1 MIRQTLAI
9 LLAVALPA
17 GLRAQSPGAEFSVFL
32 EERVA
37 MIPEDPA
44 IPDEALPSLTLRAE
58 KTKEHLLILFDCD
71 ARNLNPPE
79 GDAAPYTLELL
90 FASPDGAR
98 KFAFLIAGSRSVEPM
113 DLTVVPAPGRENEA
127 VPEGVTARQIT
138 REDGIRRVTLSIPL
152 AVLEKSGL
160 AEHARWQAIWRQLTG
175 YTEEQK
181 PVYAPTGGLVLALPG
196 TEADFLLRS
205 PLPADVAAMLTM
217 LASSTDARCEARC
230 MRRLLW
236 VGSRDEAL
244 RGALVMALEHAD
256 PAIRR
261 AAARVWIAWSMVETP
276 GLPELKAKAEAIL
289 LEAKP

>member
-9 LLAVALPA
+9 LLAVSLPA
-17 GLRAQSPGAEFSVFL
+17 GLRAQSPGADFSVFL

-58 KTKEHLLILFDCD
+58 ETKESLLVVFDCD

-79 GDAAPYTLELL
+79 GEAAPYTLELL
-90 FASPDGAR
+90 FAAPDGAR
-98 KFAFLIAGSRSVEPM
+98 KFAFVVSGSRSADQV
-113 DLTVVPAPGRENEA
+113 DLAVASAPGREKEA
-127 VPEGVTARQIT
+127 VPEGITARQTT
-138 REDGIRRVTLSIPL
+138 REDGIRRVSISIPL
-152 AVLEKSGL
+152 ALMEQSGI
-160 AEHARWQAIWRQLTG
+160 AGHARWQAIWRQLTG

-181 PVYAPTGGLVLALPG
+181 PVYAPTGGLVLSLPG

-205 PLPADVAAMLTM
+205 PTPADVAAMLGM
-217 LASSTDARCEARC
+217 LSSSTDARCEARC

-236 VGSRDEAL
+236 VGSRDDSL

-261 AAARVWIAWSMVETP
+261 AAARVWIAWASTDTP
-276 GLPELKAKAEAIL
+276 GLPELKAKAESIL
-289 LEAKP
+289 LETDP

>member
-1 MIRQTLAI
+1 MFRQSLAI
-9 LLAVALPA
+9 LLAAYLPG
-17 GLRAQSPGAEFSVFL
+17 GLRAQSPAADFSVFL

-58 KTKEHLLILFDCD
+58 ETRENLLVVFDCD

-79 GDAAPYTLELL
+79 GEAAPYTLELF
-90 FASPDGAR
+90 FAAPDGAR
-98 KFAFLIAGSRSVEPM
+98 KFAFVLAGSRSAEPVELP
-113 DLTVVPAPGRENEA
+113 VAPAPGREKDA
-127 VPEGVTARQIT
+127 VPEGITARQTT
-138 REDGIRRVTLSIPL
+138 REDGIRRVSISIPL
-152 AVLEKSGL
+152 AVMEQSGI

-181 PVYAPTGGLVLALPG
+181 PVYAPTGGLVLSLPG
-196 TEADFLLRS
+196 TEADFLLRA

-236 VGSRDEAL
+236 VGSRDDAL

-261 AAARVWIAWSMVETP
+261 AAARVWIQWASAETP

-289 LEAKP
+289 LEANP